1 MHVHAYEAANQI
13 NPYRRHAWP
22 RTCIHCPHTH
32 TQDKDYEE
40 IKPHSTTEAIQ
51 IHKLIL
57 HELYVIVI
65 IHKRRSML
73 KKTPP

>member
-1 MHVHAYEAANQI
+1 MVAHLHTL
-13 NPYRRHAWP
+13 HT
-22 RTCIHCPHTH
+22 RTHR
-32 TQDKDYEE
+32 KRYYEE

-51 IHKLIL
+51 IHEPIIHDL
-57 HELYVIVI
+57 HVIVI

>member
-1 MHVHAYEAANQI
+1 MAAHL
-13 NPYRRHAWP
+13 P
-22 RTCIHCPHTH
+22 TLHTH

-51 IHKLIL
+51 IHKSIL